1 MSLPYIPAG
10 SSPAEAP
17 QPSSQALL
25 EQVQDSAGLS
35 TQPTPA
41 GAAAHAVMLELS
53 AGHDRVHVTLT
64 PVNAQPQ
71 SADSAILVGQSAA
84 ANTFGINPN
93 AGSHPSSSALHGAVN
108 ENPRPVSSPEADQA
122 AVAMDGQLCDA
133 WQSDDGADVA
143 AGMQTVRAQDV
154 AASRA
159 GALSQGPPLLDTQVC
174 TPGNAG
180 YWSEHMCKVCCL
192 FVVPLLVGKRSV
204 RSTGTY
210 LCHL

>member
-93 AGSHPSSSALHGAVN
+93 AGSHPSSSALHGAVT

-154 AASRA
+154 ATSRA
-159 GALSQGPPLLDTQVC
+159 GALSQGPPLLDTQV
-174 TPGNAG
+174 
-180 YWSEHMCKVCCL
+180 
-192 FVVPLLVGKRSV
+192 
-204 RSTGTY
+204 
-210 LCHL
+210 